1 MSTPADW
8 VVLFHHGHSGWAP
21 SGCFTGWADIS
32 LTGVGLAF
40 DEVRGSV
47 LRRTFVLVPRLAAG
61 RRILAMS
68 HGNTLCGLVM
78 HLDGPRPRRWSGWKL
93 HPLIYRFTSDLS
105 VTGRVAGGANIPQGR
120 NVGGPPP
127 GRSRDACETT
137 KIVA

>member
-1 MSTPADW
+1 MSAPADW

-78 HLDGPRPRRWSGWKL
+78 HLDGPSPETMERVETPSADLPLHVRSIRDRTSGWRCQY
-93 HPLIYRFTSDLS
+93 PTRPEC
-105 VTGRVAGGANIPQGR
+105 RRPAP
-120 NVGGPPP
+120 GPKP
-127 GRSRDACETT
+127 
-137 KIVA
+137 